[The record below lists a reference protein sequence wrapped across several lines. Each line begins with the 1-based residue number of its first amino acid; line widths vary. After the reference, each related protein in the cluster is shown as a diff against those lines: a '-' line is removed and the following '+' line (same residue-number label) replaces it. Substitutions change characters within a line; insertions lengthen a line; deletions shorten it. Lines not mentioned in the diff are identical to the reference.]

1 MVALQKAKTLGC
13 WLLSTQA
20 SLSQDKTN
28 GKSPL
33 GTVGAPKLPPFLTNN
48 PLPQGVPWGP
58 LTVDGTNP
66 YSTWPNTGVTRNYDF
81 TISRGTIA
89 PDGYERSVLL
99 VNGAFPGPTI
109 EANWGDWIEVKVTN
123 NITTGTPEGTALH
136 WHGFLQQGTQFE
148 DGVPAISM
156 CPIAPGKTYT
166 YRFQATLYGTTWY
179 HSHYSSQYAG
189 GLVGPMVIYGP
200 GKLSADID
208 LGPVMLSDWYH
219 KQYYDLLEDILKVGA
234 SGLVFSVNNLIN
246 GKGNFKCSD
255 VDAGDNTK
263 CTNNAGVS
271 KFKFQ
276 TGKTHRL
283 RLINAGA
290 EGTQR
295 FSIDDHTLT
304 VIANDFVPV
313 EPYDTKV
320 VTLGVGQRTD
330 ILVKATGN
338 ANSAYWMRSN
348 ISSCSLTNQP
358 FGLAAIYYDKADETK
373 APTSKAW
380 DVADPGTCVND
391 DLSLTKPVFKMT
403 PANIP
408 VTRNLEIKL
417 FRNDSG
423 IIQWSLGGEDFRG
436 DYNSPTLLQAIKG
449 NLTFDANW
457 NVDNYSNNGSIR
469 VVISNNS
476 PAAHPMHLHGFN
488 MYVLAEG
495 PGLTWDGT
503 ITDAQNPQRRDV
515 QLVRANGHMVLQIDT
530 ADNPGVWPFHCHI
543 AWHASAGLF
552 AQFLV
557 QPDKV
562 KQIKLPQANLDT
574 CTEWQ
579 AWTQK
584 NIADQI
590 DSGL

>member
-1 MVALQKAKTLGC
+1 MVALKSAKGLSC
-13 WLLSTQA
+13 LLLSTQA

-33 GTVGAPKLPPFLTNN
+33 GTVGAPKLPPFLSNN
-48 PLPQGVPWGP
+48 PLPQGVPWGA
-58 LTVDGTNP
+58 LTADGTNP
-66 YSTWPNTGVTRNYDF
+66 YTTWPSTGVTRNYDF

-123 NITTGTPEGTALH
+123 NITTGNHEGTALH
-136 WHGFLQQGTQFE
+136 WHGFLQQETQWE
-148 DGVPAISM
+148 DGVPAVSM

-189 GLVGPMVIYGP
+189 GIVGPMVIYGP

-219 KQYYDLLEDILKVGA
+219 KQYYDILEDILKVGA

-246 GKGNFKCSD
+246 GKANFNCSS
-255 VDAGDNTK
+255 VDAGDTTK
-263 CTNNAGVS
+263 CTNNAGIS

-283 RLINAGA
+283 RLINSGA

-330 ILVKATGN
+330 ILVKATGD
-338 ANSAYWMRSN
+338 ATGAYWMRSN

-358 FGLAAIYYDKADETK
+358 FGLAAIYYDKADESK
-373 APTSKAW
+373 SPTSHAW
-380 DVADPGTCVND
+380 DVVDPGTCVND
-391 DLSLTKPVFKMT
+391 DLSLTKPLFKMT
-403 PANIP
+403 PADVP

-436 DYNSPTLLQAIKG
+436 DYNNPTLLQANKG
-449 NLTFDANW
+449 NLTFDAQW

-503 ITDAQNPQRRDV
+503 ITDPQNPQRRDV

-530 ADNPGVWPFHCHI
+530 ANNPGVWPFHCHI

-552 AQFLV
+552 SQFLV
-557 QPDKV
+557 QPEKV
-562 KQIKLPQANLDT
+562 QQIKLPQGTLDV
-574 CTEWQ
+574 CNDWQ